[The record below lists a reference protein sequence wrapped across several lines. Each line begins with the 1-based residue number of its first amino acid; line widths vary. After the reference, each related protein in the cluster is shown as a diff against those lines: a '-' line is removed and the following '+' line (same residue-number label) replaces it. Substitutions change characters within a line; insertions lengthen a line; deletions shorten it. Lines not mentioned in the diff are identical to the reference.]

1 MSRHLLTTYF
11 TILYYSKVL
20 YFTIVNC
27 NALQDSYERAHAL
40 VWLTKL
46 YFLCG
51 VGIRQHTSAYVSIRQ
66 HASECSTSCVAS
78 LTKLEALR
86 SCVALEALL
95 RALPSPQISSCCV
108 SWACIGYKT

>member
-51 VGIRQHTSAYVSIRQ
+51 VAHEARSSTLLCGSRSSSSSAPF
-66 HASECSTSCVAS
+66 ATNF
-78 LTKLEALR
+78 L
-86 SCVALEALL
+86 LL
-95 RALPSPQISSCCV
+95 RFLGMYRLQNLMESKLGHGLFTPV
-108 SWACIGYKT
+108 GR